1 MSVIRFS
8 VVLSVVVVAV
18 GLLVAGAIS
27 GSLPLVYLAI
37 AIAGVALLMLIAG
50 VVVGR
55 DEIFERAS
63 ADGAEAPAGSE
74 VPARA
79 EAPARAEGPA
89 GCAARA
95 GAAVAGV
102 HPA

>member
-27 GSLPLVYLAI
+27 GSLLLVYLAI
-37 AIAGVALLMLIAG
+37 AIAGVALLMLVVG
-50 VVVGR
+50 VVVWR

-63 ADGAEAPAGSE
+63 ADGAG
-74 VPARA
+74 
-79 EAPARAEGPA
+79 APARAE
-89 GCAARA
+89 
-95 GAAVAGV
+95 
-102 HPA
+102 

>member
-1 MSVIRFS
+1 MIRFS

-50 VVVGR
+50 VVLWR

-63 ADGAEAPAGSE
+63 ADGAEAPALSEVLAGSE
-74 VPARA
+74 FPAD
-79 EAPARAEGPA
+79 
-89 GCAARA
+89 
-95 GAAVAGV
+95 AAVPVDSAAGLGID
-102 HPA
+102 